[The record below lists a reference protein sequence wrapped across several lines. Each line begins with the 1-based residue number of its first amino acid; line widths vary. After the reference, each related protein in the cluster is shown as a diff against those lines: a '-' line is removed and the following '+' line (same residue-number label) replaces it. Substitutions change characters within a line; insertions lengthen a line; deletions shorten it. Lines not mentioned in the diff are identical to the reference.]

1 MSAPTASLPRPE
13 APSERARARRLHSMA
28 VDNFQFI
35 WRSLRRL
42 GVPPE
47 IADDAAQRVF
57 EIASRRLAEIEEGH
71 ERAFLFKTAIL
82 VATEARRAAARSRD
96 SAGDEAIATIADPG
110 PDPEEATDR
119 KRKRLLLD
127 AALDQMTMDLRTV
140 FVLFELEELA
150 TAEIAALLEI
160 PMGTVGSRLRRAREQ
175 FQEQA
180 KRIRARLSFRGETP

>member
-1 MSAPTASLPRPE
+1 
-13 APSERARARRLHSMA
+13 MA